1 MKKQGVTAVVVL
13 SVCTALTG
21 ILTLFGVLLLPAVLE
36 GPATTAQESVSG
48 IEYSALPENK
58 SILITGE
65 KGEGILINL
74 NFEEIVTNIYIFDKD
89 AQERAQDTGY
99 IIDYTMAVDNNFL
112 LAFCDRMG
120 GIELEKDGSKERYL
134 SAALENFVS
143 GGLNEEKMLQ
153 ICDSFFEKF
162 SKSGL
167 SSGDFMFIIEN
178 SDTNLNYPICYD
190 WIDYIPEMFCNCVYQ

>member
-48 IEYSALPENK
+48 IEYSSLPENK

-89 AQERAQDTGY
+89 AQERARDTGY

-143 GGLNEEKMLQ
+143 SGINAEKMLQ
-153 ICDSFFEKF
+153 ICDSFFDKF

-178 SDTNLNYPICYD
+178 SETNLNYPICYD
-190 WIDYIPEMFCNCVYQ
+190 WIDYISEMFCNGVYQ